1 VATATSAR
9 HHLHA
14 GRAALARGDW
24 EQARASFDAALAVD
38 ESAEAWEG
46 RSWAAW
52 WLDDVALCLDAR
64 ERAYRTY
71 RAGGDGRGAARTA
84 LWIGDDHLEFRGE
97 AAIANGWFQRA
108 ERILDEL
115 EPAPEH
121 GWLAVFRAHLLLGHD
136 PVAAQRLGAQAREL
150 GAGLGVVDL
159 EMFGLATEGLALVN
173 QGEVGAGMR
182 RLDEAAA
189 AALGGEY
196 EQLAPAGWTC
206 CYLIYACERVRDY
219 DRAAQWC
226 RKVDEFSGRMRI
238 RFVNGTCRA
247 HYAAVLVWRG
257 DWVGAERELV
267 QALTD
272 LSAVRPFW
280 RSEAVVRLAELRR
293 RQGRVAEAAD
303 LFAEAERHA
312 LADPGVGALRLDEG
326 DAAGARDHLA
336 RALRQVPAE
345 SATRRTGLLEL
356 MARALAALGD
366 PGGAKP
372 YVDELE
378 AIAATV
384 ATTPLR
390 ASASLA
396 AGVVAGAAGEHE
408 AARGAL
414 EDAVELF
421 ASGGAPFET
430 AHARLELAGVLVAM
444 GREDEA
450 ALEAAAALR
459 RCDELG
465 ASGQGARARALLGR
479 LGRTPDGRADAP
491 LTARQVE
498 VLRLVADGLSDR
510 EIADRLSLSEH
521 TVHRHLQ
528 NAYARLRCRSR
539 AAAVAGA
546 TRLRLL

>member
-9 HHLHA
+9 DHLHA

-64 ERAYRTY
+64 EHAYRTY
-71 RAGGDGRGAARTA
+71 RAGGDGCAAARMA

-219 DRAAQWC
+219 ERAAQWC

-257 DWVGAERELV
+257 DWSRAERELV
-267 QALTD
+267 QALSD

-326 DAAGARDHLA
+326 DALGARDHLA

-366 PGGAKP
+366 PVGAKP

-378 AIAATV
+378 VIAATV

-396 AGVVAGAAGEHE
+396 AGVVAGAACEHE
-408 AARGAL
+408 AARSAL

-444 GREDEA
+444 GREDDA
-450 ALEAAAALR
+450 AREAAAALR

-491 LTARQVE
+491 LPARQVE